1 MGRDIDRAMT
11 PFSWSNPY
19 AWPRKPLL
27 AQNVVATSQP
37 LAAQAG
43 LQMLA
48 AGGNA
53 VDAILATAITL
64 IAGRAGVERHRLG
77 RVRARLGR
85 TQAARAERLGPL
97 AGRMDAGV
105 LPRQGGDA
113 DARLG
118 CGDRA
123 GLRVGVGGAARQV
136 RQAAVRANCSSRRS
150 ATAARASSSRRPSRG
165 SGQRRSPN

>member
-1 MGRDIDRAMT
+1 MI

-64 IAGRAGVERHRLG
+64 SLVEPVSNGIGSDAYALVWDGRKLHGLNASG
-77 RVRARLGR
+77 RSPARGRPTTSAARRPCRARLGY
-85 TQAARAERLGPL
+85 GH
-97 AGRMDAGV
+97 
-105 LPRQGGDA
+105 
-113 DARLG
+113 
-118 CGDRA
+118 RA
-123 GLRVGVGGAARQV
+123 GLCVGVGRAAPASW
-136 RQAAVRANCSSRRS
+136 QAAVPKALRAGDPYGREGFLVSPTI
-150 ATAARASSSRRPSRG
+150 A
-165 SGQRRSPN
+165 GQWQARSPS

>member
-1 MGRDIDRAMT
+1 MGRDVDRAMT

-64 IAGRAGVERHRLG
+64 TLVEPVSNGIGSDAYAIVWDGRKLHGLNASG
-77 RVRARLGR
+77 RSPAAWTADHFRGKAVMPPARLGYGHR
-85 TQAARAERLGPL
+85 
-97 AGRMDAGV
+97 AGR
-105 LPRQGGDA
+105 
-113 DARLG
+113 
-118 CGDRA
+118 
-123 GLRVGVGGAARQV
+123 RVGVGRDCTASSASCRFV
-136 RQAAVRANCSSRRS
+136 NYSSRRS

-165 SGQRRSPN
+165 SGRPRSIS